1 VNAELRFSSL
11 CEVVAAIAERRLSS
25 LEVTEALLQRIE
37 ETEPVVNA
45 YVCVTAEHAL
55 TSARAADREVAAGAS
70 LGPLHG
76 VPISVKDLYET
87 EGIAT
92 TGGGRLLA
100 GNIPLT
106 DSTAVARLRAAGA
119 FVVGKTNTHEYAY
132 GYTTENPHYGD
143 TRNPWDPDRIAGGSS
158 GGSGASL
165 AAGSAL
171 AALGTDTG
179 GSIRVPA
186 SFCGIT
192 GIKPTYGRVSRQ
204 GVLPLSWTLDHAGPM
219 ARTVADCALMLSV
232 LAAHDPKDP
241 ASAQVPPPDLTLP
254 GDSALRGTSI
264 GIPTNH
270 FFDEIDEDVDALVRD
285 AIATL
290 ESLGARCIPV
300 ELPHMDAAVDAWLAI
315 LLAEAASIHEADL
328 KERPEQFGLDVR
340 LYLEEGALVPALTY
354 IKAQR
359 IRRQMVEGF
368 RSAMRDV
375 DALVTPTTALP
386 APKLREAT
394 VRIGDTEEALF
405 RTLARLSSPFDM
417 TGLPALSV
425 PCGFTASGLPVGL
438 QLAGHPFS
446 EAVLLRIGSVYEGA
460 HPWTAR
466 HPDVADDR

>member
-1 VNAELRFSSL
+1 
-11 CEVVAAIAERRLSS
+11 
-25 LEVTEALLQRIE
+25 
-37 ETEPVVNA
+37 
-45 YVCVTAEHAL
+45 
-55 TSARAADREVAAGAS
+55 
-70 LGPLHG
+70 
-76 VPISVKDLYET
+76 
-87 EGIAT
+87 
-92 TGGGRLLA
+92 
-100 GNIPLT
+100 
-106 DSTAVARLRAAGA
+106 
-119 FVVGKTNTHEYAY
+119 
-132 GYTTENPHYGD
+132 
-143 TRNPWDPDRIAGGSS
+143 
-158 GGSGASL
+158 
-165 AAGSAL
+165 
-171 AALGTDTG
+171 
-179 GSIRVPA
+179 
-186 SFCGIT
+186 
-192 GIKPTYGRVSRQ
+192 
-204 GVLPLSWTLDHAGPM
+204 M

-232 LAAHDPKDP
+232 LAAHDPNDP
-241 ASAQVPPPDLTLP
+241 ASAQVPPPDLTLS

-270 FFDEIDEDVDALVRD
+270 FFDEIDEDVDALVRA

-328 KERPEQFGLDVR
+328 RERPEQFGLDVR

-446 EAVLLRIGSVYEGA
+446 EGVLLRIGGVYEGA
-460 HPWTAR
+460 HSWTAR